1 LEWKHAVDRNCGLYP
16 ALCLGGAGRNMGVYM
31 CVLGTEEFGKAWKV
45 SEESVKHL
53 YPDFYDCMC

>member
-1 LEWKHAVDRNCGLYP
+1 MPLIVI
-16 ALCLGGAGRNMGVYM
+16 AGYILLSVWVELAETWAYM
-31 CVLGTEEFGKAWKV
+31 CVLETEEFGKAWKV